1 MPEQEKMAP
10 WRHKLHEIIFGT
22 DTPAGKLFDLL
33 LLAAIVLSITV
44 VFLES
49 MPVFHS
55 GPNAKYWGKIF
66 DVSEWVFTIF
76 FTFEYIARII
86 SLGKPMKYIFSFYGV
101 IDLLSIVPT
110 YAGIFIPQGEYLMV
124 IRTLRLLRV
133 FRVMKL
139 ARYVKESNTLLN
151 ALRASRAKIT
161 VFMMAVLMM
170 VFIFGT
176 LMYLIEGQ
184 VPDTKFDSIPRSI
197 YWAIVTLTTVGYGD
211 ISPQTDL
218 GQFLSAIIMI
228 MGYAVIAVPTGIVSA
243 EIASN
248 SKRPEEVNTISCQQ
262 CGGEGHSGDADFCK
276 HCGSELQPDF
286 PFPKD

>member
-1 MPEQEKMAP
+1 MAP
-10 WRHKLHEIIFGT
+10 WRHKLHEIIFEA
-22 DTPAGKLFDLL
+22 DTPIGKFFDLM
-33 LLAAIVLSITV
+33 LLAAIVLSIAV

-49 MPVFHS
+49 MPVFHT
-55 GPNAKYWGKIF
+55 GPNAETWESLF
-66 DVSEWVFTIF
+66 DTSEWVFTIF

-86 SLGKPMKYIFSFYGV
+86 SLGKPLKYIFSFFGV
-101 IDLLSIVPT
+101 IDLLSILPT
-110 YAGIFIPQGEYLMV
+110 YVGIFIPQGEYFMV

-151 ALRASRAKIT
+151 ALKASRAKIT

-176 LMYLIEGQ
+176 LMYLIEAQ

-243 EIASN
+243 EVAMNQKHSH
-248 SKRPEEVNTISCQQ
+248 EVSTQSCQQ
-262 CGGEGHSGDADFCK
+262 CSLEGHEPDAEFCK
-276 HCGSELQPDF
+276 HCGSKL
-286 PFPKD
+286 